1 MAIDTC
7 VENFSGTVLK
17 ALAASTTKSCPL
29 DDPRYPI
36 PASIQDV
43 ISLKNRL
50 QRQWQIT
57 RESQG
62 QPPAEVGDPPA
73 QRLEKRAVER
83 NTWIPR
89 PRRPIA
95 VEDDQMGDESS
106 YSISPLVTPGE
117 SFSQT
122 LKKPQPLST
131 VWRLSFS
138 WRPILRSWKLL
149 RLLTWHWGSTPWPL
163 PVNQS

>member
-7 VENFSGTVLK
+7 VENFSGAVLK

-62 QPPAEVGDPPA
+62 QPPAEVGDLPA

-83 NTWIPR
+83 NT
-89 PRRPIA
+89 
-95 VEDDQMGDESS
+95 
-106 YSISPLVTPGE
+106 
-117 SFSQT
+117 
-122 LKKPQPLST
+122 
-131 VWRLSFS
+131 
-138 WRPILRSWKLL
+138 
-149 RLLTWHWGSTPWPL
+149 
-163 PVNQS
+163 